1 MSSKTAEFQT
11 IAPHGGELVNRFV
24 TEENRSAAAEAAA
37 TLPRIALNERQISDL
52 ELIAIGAASPLTG
65 FLSQAD
71 YESVVHTMHLA
82 NGLPWSIPLTLAV
95 TAEQSAALK
104 PGSKAALIDKSG
116 ALLATLA
123 VRDTYAYDKKI
134 EAEKVY
140 GTTDEA
146 HPGVAA
152 LYAQPGTLVG
162 GDVEVIALPE
172 HEDFPEYYL
181 TPAETRAYFAKQ
193 GWK

>member
-24 TEENRSAAAEAAA
+24 TDELRATAAEAAA

-82 NGLPWSIPLTLAV
+82 SGLPWSIPITLAV
-95 TAEQSAALK
+95 TAEKAAELRLGGEAALTDAD
-104 PGSKAALIDKSG
+104 GT
-116 ALLATLA
+116 LLATIT
-123 VRDTYAYDKKI
+123 VRDTYGYDKQL

-140 GTTDEA
+140 ATTDEA

-152 LYAQPGTLVG
+152 VYAQP
-162 GDVEVIALPE
+162 
-172 HEDFPEYYL
+172 
-181 TPAETRAYFAKQ
+181 
-193 GWK
+193 

>member
-37 TLPRIALNERQISDL
+37 TLPRIELNERQISDL

-82 NGLPWSIPLTLAV
+82 NGLPWSIPVTLAV
-95 TAEQSAALK
+95 SSEKAAELK
-104 PGSKAALIDKSG
+104 PGAKAALTDSDG
-116 ALLATLA
+116 ALLATIT

-140 GTTDEA
+140 TTTDEA

-152 LYAQPGTLVG
+152 VYAQPDTLVG
-162 GDVEVIALPE
+162 GEVDVFALPA
-172 HEDFPEYYL
+172 HDDFPEYYL
-181 TPAETRAYFAKQ
+181 TPAETRA
-193 GWK
+193 